1 MAQERATI
9 FHEVRYPEP
18 DDRGRTL
25 CLQYVRYH
33 HDEGTDH
40 DGYRFIYRDPQ
51 DRLLSGILYIPKAA
65 QILWLLGQAAE
76 HGWLTTAEQ
85 VAHDPA
91 SGQEAD

>member
-1 MAQERATI
+1 MSSEPAKI
-9 FHEVRYPEP
+9 FHEVRYPES

-25 CLQYVRYH
+25 CFQYVRYH
-33 HDEGTDH
+33 MEDGGAE

-91 SGQEAD
+91 S